1 MHTYMYVS
9 GHVILTFQ
17 LANQIASVGNL
28 AGSAVVNAFDKQLNW
43 LISYWHKD
51 GSGVAICGL

>member
-9 GHVILTFQ
+9 GHIISTFQ

-28 AGSAVVNAFDKQLNW
+28 AGSSVVNAFDKQLNW
-43 LISYWHKD
+43 LKS
-51 GSGVAICGL
+51 

>member
-9 GHVILTFQ
+9 GHIISTFQ

-28 AGSAVVNAFDKQLNW
+28 AGSAVVNAFDRQLNW
-43 LISYWHKD
+43 LIS
-51 GSGVAICGL
+51 